1 MSPTKKKI
9 LVVDDDEKHL
19 LTTKELLELSGYEVV
34 VHNSPF
40 RTSEVV
46 KTASP
51 DLIILDVNMPALS
64 GDRLCSLLKG
74 HSTAR
79 EVPVVLYSSNDEDS
93 LRRSVAEFGADG
105 YVCKGDIAALRGM
118 ACRMLQSA
126 G

>member
-9 LVVDDDEKHL
+9 IVVDDDEKHL
-19 LTTKELLELSGYEVV
+19 LTTKELLELAGYEVT

-46 KTASP
+46 KAATP

-74 HSTAR
+74 HASAKNL
-79 EVPVVLYSSNDEDS
+79 PVILYSSNDEDS
-93 LRRSVAEFGADG
+93 LRRSVVEFGADG
-105 YVCKGDIAALRGM
+105 YVCKGDIAGLRHLVK
-118 ACRMLQSA
+118 RQLND
-126 G
+126 

>member
-1 MSPTKKKI
+1 MRPTKKKI

-19 LTTKELLELSGYEVV
+19 LTTKELLELAGYEVV

-46 KTASP
+46 RTVTP

-74 HSTAR
+74 HSSAKDM
-79 EVPVVLYSSNDEDS
+79 PVLLYSSNDEDS
-93 LRRSVAEFGADG
+93 LRRSVTEFGADG
-105 YVCKGDIAALRGM
+105 YVCKGDIAGLRHLVSRKLNG
-118 ACRMLQSA
+118 
-126 G
+126 

>member
-9 LVVDDDEKHL
+9 FVVDDDEKHL
-19 LTTKELLELSGYEVV
+19 LTTREILELAGYEVV

-40 RTSEVV
+40 RSSEVIKAV
-46 KTASP
+46 SP
-51 DLIILDVNMPALS
+51 DLILLDVNMPALS

-74 HSTAR
+74 HSAAKNL
-79 EVPVVLYSSNDEDS
+79 PILLYSSNDEDS

-105 YVCKGDIAALRGM
+105 YVCKGDISGLRNLVG
-118 ACRMLQSA
+118 RMLN

>member
-1 MSPTKKKI
+1 MIPTKKKI

-19 LTTKELLELSGYEVV
+19 LTTKELLELAGYEVV

-40 RTSEVV
+40 RSTEVV
-46 KTASP
+46 KTSSP

-74 HSTAR
+74 HSAAKNL
-79 EVPVVLYSSNDEDS
+79 PVLLYSSNDEDS

-105 YVCKGDIAALRGM
+105 YVCKGDIAGLRNLVG
-118 ACRMLQSA
+118 RMLN

>member
-1 MSPTKKKI
+1 MSPNKKRI

-19 LTTKELLELSGYEVV
+19 LTTREILELAGYEVV

-46 KTASP
+46 RKVSP
-51 DLIILDVNMPALS
+51 DLILLDVNMPALS

-74 HSTAR
+74 HASLKKI
-79 EVPVVLYSSNDEDS
+79 PVILYSSNDEDS

-105 YVCKGDIAALRGM
+105 YVCKGDIAGLRGT
-118 ACRMLQSA
+118 ASRILTPLI
-126 G
+126 